1 MIRMSQKIYQEY
13 YSPVFRRVS
22 PALKGDTYLEAYW
35 AVFDKVNEVG
45 RISSNLEMLAYVRN

>member
-1 MIRMSQKIYQEY
+1 MIRMSQRLYQGY
-13 YSPVFRRVS
+13 YSPVFRRVF
-22 PALKGDTYLEAYW
+22 PALKGDTYLEAYC